1 MESVQG
7 GKKLIADTLDNGK
20 ALQKFCEM
28 LTAQG
33 VQPEVA
39 QKLCTPGSD
48 PFSILPLA
56 SQTTELV
63 ADKSGIVSAID
74 ALTLAKVVHE
84 LGAGRHHSSSSIDYG
99 VGAMLNVR
107 VGQFVKA
114 GDKWITV
121 HHNGNLTDSQKVSLK
136 EALGIDENG
145 GTADLPFVSRVID
158 IIDSQ
163 RRRSVFVCQ

>member
-1 MESVQG
+1 
-7 GKKLIADTLDNGK
+7 
-20 ALQKFCEM
+20 M

-33 VQPEVA
+33 VQPEAA

-56 SQTTELV
+56 SQTTDLV

-74 ALTLAKVVHE
+74 ALTLAKVVHK

-99 VGAMLNVR
+99 VGVMLNVR

-121 HHNGNLTDSQKVSLK
+121 HHNGNLTDSQIACLK
-136 EALGIDENG
+136 EALEIDENG
-145 GTADLPFVSRVID
+145 GTIDLPCASRVVD
-158 IIDSQ
+158 I
-163 RRRSVFVCQ
+163 VTP